1 MAAATKLVAAARVG
15 TLDAVKG
22 PFGDLGKACS
32 NCHDD
37 FQSK

>member
-1 MAAATKLVAAARVG
+1 MAAAAKLVAAAKVG

-22 PFGDLGKACS
+22 PFGDLGKSCN